1 MKLKSNKRGIT
12 LIALI
17 ITIIILFILA
27 GITVTMLTGENGII
41 NRAVYA
47 RERTERASL
56 VESLQIEILAFQAQ
70 NTSEN
75 LTREQLDSVLEK
87 YFETIPD
94 DYTIDTVLT
103 AKEEYGKYEVAIS
116 EFYTGKVEEKIEY
129 AEETQNYVGY
139 YADINA
145 DGVIDGIIFADMA
158 TGAKG
163 TGQWP
168 DGDDWGNYE
177 VPIKTGLKQYYIK
190 EEEYTDD
197 FGTLPVIEQVE
208 NTIGEDRFYV
218 MALDDLDE
226 DRHYWYYN
234 AYGQLDSENNVS
246 NSANDFGTGKEKTE
260 YMITQYENGEYG
272 EPYTSGNYTDMWGLE
287 TLKQKVAEG
296 WFVPSKSEWAA
307 FGGELEINTENYVNF
322 GLSGWYW
329 SSSQNDTLGAYYA
342 DFGTGYM
349 NLGTVNGNYY
359 CVRLCATF

>member
-1 MKLKSNKRGIT
+1 MNLKNNRRGIT

-41 NRAVYA
+41 NRAVEA

-56 VESLQIEILAFQAQ
+56 VEQVQIDILIEQSK

-75 LTREQLDSVLEK
+75 LTREQLDSVLGK

-129 AEETQNYVGY
+129 AEETQNYTGY

-145 DGVIDGIIFADMA
+145 DGVVDGIIFADMA

-163 TGQWP
+163 NGQWP
-168 DGDDWGNYE
+168 DDNSWGNYE
-177 VPIKTGLKQYYIK
+177 IPIKTGLKQYYIK

-197 FGTLPVIEQVE
+197 FGTLPVIAEVE
-208 NTIGEDRFYV
+208 NTSGEDRFYV

-234 AYGQLDSENNVS
+234 AYGNLDSENNVS
-246 NSANDFGTGKEKTE
+246 NSANDFGTGKEKTQ

-272 EPYTSGNYTDMWGLE
+272 EPYTSGSYTDMWGLE

-307 FGGELEINTENYVNF
+307 FGGELEINTENYVNL
-322 GLSGWYW
+322 GLSDWYW
-329 SSSQNDTLGAYYA
+329 SSSQYDTSSAYIA
-342 DFGTGYM
+342 TFRNGYM
-349 NLGTVNGNYY
+349 DFNSVDIDG